1 MYIIEPAALP
11 AVRCTRRPRGGEGR
25 CDGIQFAGCA
35 TVTVR
40 LNNDSRN
47 ARGEAVTV
55 HRFWLCAVHDT
66 GHVTPALSS
75 DFHQIR
81 GGAILRMDYNPLLR
95 GSWSG
100 KRANT
105 SLSLWIILRSDDL
118 DVFRQRCSERSAAM
132 ALDENTRT
140 QLEAAAFRRL
150 LEHLRSH
157 TEVQNIDMMNLAG
170 FCRNCL
176 SNWMKE
182 AADSRGIPMT
192 KDESREAV
200 YGMPFDEWKAK
211 YQKEATPEQK
221 ATFEKASHKH

>member
-1 MYIIEPAALP
+1 M
-11 AVRCTRRPRGGEGR
+11 T
-25 CDGIQFAGCA
+25 
-35 TVTVR
+35 
-40 LNNDSRN
+40 
-47 ARGEAVTV
+47 
-55 HRFWLCAVHDT
+55 
-66 GHVTPALSS
+66 
-75 DFHQIR
+75 
-81 GGAILRMDYNPLLR
+81 
-95 GSWSG
+95 
-100 KRANT
+100 
-105 SLSLWIILRSDDL
+105 
-118 DVFRQRCSERSAAM
+118 
-132 ALDENTRT
+132 LDENTRT

-182 AADSRGIPMT
+182 AADSRGVPMT

-211 YQKEATPEQK
+211 HQKEATPEQK

>member
-1 MYIIEPAALP
+1 M
-11 AVRCTRRPRGGEGR
+11 T
-25 CDGIQFAGCA
+25 
-35 TVTVR
+35 
-40 LNNDSRN
+40 
-47 ARGEAVTV
+47 
-55 HRFWLCAVHDT
+55 
-66 GHVTPALSS
+66 
-75 DFHQIR
+75 
-81 GGAILRMDYNPLLR
+81 
-95 GSWSG
+95 
-100 KRANT
+100 
-105 SLSLWIILRSDDL
+105 
-118 DVFRQRCSERSAAM
+118 
-132 ALDENTRT
+132 LDENTRT

-150 LEHLRSH
+150 VEHLRSH

-211 YQKEATPEQK
+211 HQKEATPEQK

>member
-1 MYIIEPAALP
+1 M
-11 AVRCTRRPRGGEGR
+11 
-25 CDGIQFAGCA
+25 
-35 TVTVR
+35 
-40 LNNDSRN
+40 
-47 ARGEAVTV
+47 
-55 HRFWLCAVHDT
+55 
-66 GHVTPALSS
+66 
-75 DFHQIR
+75 
-81 GGAILRMDYNPLLR
+81 LRIDYNLLLR

-105 SLSLWIILRSDDL
+105 SLSLWIMPRSDDL

-132 ALDENTRT
+132 TLDENTRT

-150 LEHLRSH
+150 VEHLRSH

-211 YQKEATPEQK
+211 HQKEATPEQK